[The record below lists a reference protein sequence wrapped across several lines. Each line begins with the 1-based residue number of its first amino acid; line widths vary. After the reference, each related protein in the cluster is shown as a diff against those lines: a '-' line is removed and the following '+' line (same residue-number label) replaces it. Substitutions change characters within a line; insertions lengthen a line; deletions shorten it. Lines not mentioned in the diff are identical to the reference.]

1 MTPMLTLAILL
12 YAVNAV
18 LFSFLAYVYGRTALS
33 TRAKYPLG
41 LFVFSIL
48 LLLHSA
54 GTALAYFFLGPYFGE
69 EAVPYM
75 SVMGSF
81 ELVGVLALLRI
92 TL

>member
-1 MTPMLTLAILL
+1 MTPLLTLAIVL
-12 YAVNAV
+12 YTTNAV
-18 LFSFLAYVYGRTALS
+18 LFGFLAYVYGKTALS
-33 TRAKYPLG
+33 TRAKYPVG

-54 GTALAYFFLGPYFGE
+54 GTAAAYFFLGPYFGD

-75 SVMGSF
+75 SVMGSL

-92 TL
+92 TF

>member
-54 GTALAYFFLGPYFGE
+54 GTAVAYFFLGPYFGE
-69 EAVPYM
+69 EAIPYM